1 MRAELAPGMPMWDRT
16 RAFHHAA
23 ILDLL
28 ERSEEVSILKIAGV
42 DFPEPLLNALQSKR
56 LVVFAGAGVSMG
68 PPAGLPSF
76 RRLAEQVA
84 EGTGQ
89 SIGTAETEDR
99 FLGRLEDR
107 GTDVHQRAVEILQRN
122 NPEPTAL
129 HLDLLRFFGD
139 AEDVRTVTTNFDDLF
154 EQAALVQLNSLPRV
168 FQAPALPL
176 GNRFGGIVH
185 LHGSVSEPTDM
196 VLTHRD
202 FGRAYLTESDGWAR
216 RFLIGLFA
224 NYTVL
229 FVGYSHTDTIMNYLT
244 PSLPPDDGQQRFALV
259 GDLSDDPDHWYR
271 LGVEPVTFPQ
281 TDTDDFSCLHMAV
294 AGLADFLR
302 RGVLDWQQRIQ
313 SIAGGYPPI
322 DDESTGTIEHA
333 LTDPVMTRFFVE
345 AAELPEWVEWLARRG
360 YLTNLFDGGELGER
374 DRRLVWWLVSRFAMN
389 HDGTLFAL
397 IASHGNR
404 LNPTL
409 WKELCWQMQ
418 DSIKASPDPAVVTR
432 WVLCLA
438 SVIPTEADDAALA
451 WLGEASASVGATDCL
466 LRVFEAMTAPLVH
479 APPHLG
485 WRDSGMFHH
494 YMQELLS
501 EHIKPNL
508 PEMAEP
514 LLALTTMRLNTRHA
528 VLTAWEEGDTTWHW
542 DNFGRSAIEAHEQD
556 NMGGEVDPLID
567 TARRCLEW
575 LAVNQADVARIWSER
590 HCASPAPLLRRL
602 AVHTLSF
609 RTDLSADDKIAWL
622 LEHCDVN
629 DIAAHHEMFRALAQV
644 YPLVGSQQ
652 REALIQAISE
662 YQAPDIREGEN
673 WDANRLAAHHRFT
686 WFHWLHEADPD
697 CSIAKAMLETVWT
710 EHPDFRPSEHPD
722 FTHYHWSGMQSRDQ
736 SPWNVDALLARPASE
751 ALPDLLAYQPTEREM
766 FEGHDRWSMLS
777 AVEEAARSN
786 SSWGLALADSL
797 VTFGEWHSDLWY
809 RLIVAWA
816 NTELDQGSVKRVLA
830 HLSADELHRQ
840 HPREIASVLTEIAR
854 EASASEAADLPDVAK
869 SIAIALRQYAVS
881 VEVPNLTASVG
892 GVPQEVDWLA
902 RAINHPS
909 GKLAE
914 FWLQSLAQWHRRQRK
929 ETQSLN
935 DEYRKA
941 LDDIMQ
947 DDSAA
952 GHLGRTILA
961 RHFPFLAYVDETW
974 ARQNLIPL
982 LEPGHNEF
990 ASAWDGLTYCG
1001 QMTPQTAELLR
1012 GPFLEAAKHL
1022 NGELTGTRQERFVTK
1037 YIGMLTWFTS
1047 SHDDEWIIN
1056 LFNHGDSS
1064 VKHQFATEIGRHL
1077 RSLGEVSQKEWWS
1090 IWLKGYW
1097 ENRLLGVPTQL
1108 DDTEIETM
1116 LEWTALLPAVYP
1128 EAVDLAVRM
1137 PVVPLRR
1144 SMAIRRTG
1152 ISEMIQQHPDAVA
1165 RLLIHLGRTDRQPWI
1180 WYEATEIVDDLLQ
1193 SNLDGE
1199 IQASLRETAAR
1210 MGLR

>member
-1 MRAELAPGMPMWDRT
+1 M
-16 RAFHHAA
+16 
-23 ILDLL
+23 
-28 ERSEEVSILKIAGV
+28 KIASV
-42 DFPEPLLNALQSKR
+42 DFPDPIVNALQSKR

-89 SIGTAETEDR
+89 SIGVAETEDR
-99 FLGRLEDR
+99 FLARLQDR
-107 GTDVHQRAVEILQRN
+107 GTDVHQRAAEILQRN

-129 HLDLLRFFGD
+129 HLDLLRFFGNPR
-139 AEDVRTVTTNFDDLF
+139 EVRIVTTNFDDLF
-154 EQAALVQLNSLPRV
+154 EQAALVLLNSLPKL
-168 FQAPALPL
+168 FQAPTLPL
-176 GNRFGGIVH
+176 GNRFDGIVH
-185 LHGSVSEPTDM
+185 LHGSVNESEEM

-202 FGRAYLTESDGWAR
+202 FGRAYLTEADGWAR

-229 FVGYSHTDTIMNYLT
+229 FVGYSHSDTIMNYLT
-244 PSLPPDDGQQRFALV
+244 PSLPPDGGQQRFALI
-259 GDLSDDPDHWYR
+259 GDQSDDADHWR
-271 LGVEPVTFPQ
+271 RMGVEPVEFHQ
-281 TDTDDFSCLHMAV
+281 TDDHDFAGLHTAV

-302 RGVLDWQQRIQ
+302 RGILDWQQRIT
-313 SIAGGYPPI
+313 SIASGYPPI
-322 DDESTGTIEHA
+322 DDKSAGMIEHA
-333 LTDPVMTRFFVE
+333 LTDTVMTRFFVE

-360 YLTNLFDGGELGER
+360 HLSGLFDAGELNER
-374 DRRLVWWLVSRFAMN
+374 DRRLVWWLVSRFAVS

-438 SVIPTEADDAALA
+438 SVIPTDADDAALS
-451 WLGEASASVGATDCL
+451 WLGEACASVGATDSL
-466 LRVFEAMTAPLVH
+466 LRVFEATTAPLVH

-485 WRDSGMFHH
+485 WRSSDMVHY
-494 YMQELLS
+494 YMQKLLS
-501 EHIKPNL
+501 EHINPNL
-508 PEMAEP
+508 AEMAEP
-514 LLALTTMRLNTRHA
+514 LLALTTMRLDARHA
-528 VLTAWEEGDTTWHW
+528 VLTAWEEGDATWHW
-542 DNFGRSAIEAHEQD
+542 DNFRRSAIEAHEQD
-556 NMGGEVDPLID
+556 DMGGEVDLLID
-567 TARRCLEW
+567 TARECLEW

-590 HCASPAPLLRRL
+590 HAVSTAPLLRRL

-609 RTDLSADDKIAWL
+609 RTDLPDDDKIAWL
-622 LEHCDVN
+622 LERCDVHE
-629 DIAAHHEMFRALAQV
+629 IAAHHEIFRALAHA
-644 YPLVGSQQ
+644 YPRAGSQQ

-662 YQAPDIREGEN
+662 YQAPETRDREN
-673 WDANRLAAHHRFT
+673 WDANRLSAYHRFT

-697 CSIAKAMLETVWT
+697 CSIAKVMMETVWT

-722 FTHYHWSGMQSRDQ
+722 FTHYHWSGMRSRDQ

-816 NTELDQGSVKRVLA
+816 NTELDQVSVMRVLS
-830 HLSADELHRQ
+830 HLLADELHQQ
-840 HPREIASVLTEIAR
+840 HPREIAMVLTEVAR
-854 EASASEAADLPDVAK
+854 KASTPEAAELPDEAK
-869 SIAIALRQYAVS
+869 SIASALQHYAVN
-881 VEVPNLTASVG
+881 VEVPGFTVSVG

-902 RAINHPS
+902 KAINHPS
-909 GKLAE
+909 GNLAE
-914 FWLQSLAQWHRRQRK
+914 FWVQSIVQWHRRQRK
-929 ETQSLN
+929 ETLSLN
-935 DEYRKA
+935 DEHRQA

-947 DDSAA
+947 NNGVA
-952 GHLGRTILA
+952 GQLGRTILT
-961 RHFPFLAYVDETW
+961 RHLPLLAYVDETW
-974 ARQNLIPL
+974 ALQNLIPL
-982 LEPGHNEF
+982 LEPGHDEF
-990 ASAWDGLTYCG
+990 APAWDGLTYCG
-1001 QMTPQTAELLR
+1001 QMTPQAAELLR
-1012 GPFLEAAKHL
+1012 EPFLKAAKNL
-1022 NGELTGTRQERFVTK
+1022 GVELYGNRQERFVSQ
-1037 YIGMLTWFTS
+1037 YVGMLTWFAS
-1047 SHDDEWIIN
+1047 SPSDAWITT
-1056 LFNHGDSS
+1056 LFHHGDSS
-1064 VKHQFATEIGRHL
+1064 ARHQFATEIGRHL
-1077 RSLGEVSQKEWWS
+1077 RSLAEARQKEWWG

-1116 LEWTALLPAVYP
+1116 LEWTASLPAVYP
-1128 EAVDLAVRM
+1128 EAVDLAIRM

-1144 SMAIRRTG
+1144 SLAIRWSGT
-1152 ISEMIQQHPDAVA
+1152 SEMVQQHPGAVA
-1165 RLLIHLGRTDRQPWI
+1165 RLLIHLGRGDHQPWI
-1180 WYEATEIVDDLLQ
+1180 WHEANEIVDQLLQ
-1193 SNLDGE
+1193 SGLDSATE
-1199 IQASLRETAAR
+1199 VSLRETATKI
-1210 MGLR
+1210 GLQ